1 MSDNYMNGTFLK
13 LITISLLVFFAFSAQ
28 AQSQG
33 EGEISLQTRLFN
45 QSAPY
50 VEQEQH
56 SRSFA
61 MAFNVSGDFD
71 ENFEG
76 EVDVFY
82 RYDDA
87 DWERTKGDVRKAYLR
102 WINPHFEVLAGV
114 NRVFWGVTE
123 TNHLVDIVGQTD
135 LVESPDRETKLGQAM
150 VALTLPIENGFVDFY
165 ILPYFREQT
174 FPGEEG
180 RLRFSLPINQDKTIY
195 EDKDEENHIDFAA
208 RAAKSFEDTELAL
221 SYFQG
226 TGRDPSYVFSES
238 NATIF
243 PYYPQIK
250 QFGFE
255 AQYIRNQWLF
265 KFESIYRDGQ
275 PNLFFEREDYHALTT
290 GFEYTLY
297 GVAGSF
303 QDLGIIAEFLYDS
316 RGQAA
321 LNPYE
326 DDYALGIRWAL
337 NNLNSAELVA
347 VWIQDVDRFARVFV
361 IEGSIEVGESMA
373 LSLES
378 TIFSHQP
385 QPSVLTP
392 LESDRL
398 LYDLRDDDS
407 LQITLSYYF

>member
-1 MSDNYMNGTFLK
+1 MNGIAPKRVAAWLFALP
-13 LITISLLVFFAFSAQ
+13 LVLLVLNAN

-33 EGEISLQTRLFN
+33 EGELSLQTRLFN

-50 VEQEQH
+50 AGQKEQ

-71 ENFEG
+71 ENIDAEI
-76 EVDVFY
+76 DIFY

-102 WINPHFEVLAGV
+102 WINPQFEVLAGV

-123 TNHLVDIVGQTD
+123 TNHLVDIIGQTD

-150 VALTLPIENGFVDFY
+150 VALTMPIENGLVDFY
-165 ILPYFREQT
+165 LLPHFREQS

-180 RLRFSLPINQDKTIY
+180 RLRFSLPINQDNPLY
-195 EDKDEENHIDFAA
+195 EDDDEENHIDLAA
-208 RAAKSFEDTELAL
+208 RVAKSFDNADLAL

-226 TGRDPSYVFSES
+226 TGRDPSYVFSAD
-238 NATIF
+238 NAIIL

-250 QFGFE
+250 QLGLE
-255 AQYIRNQWLF
+255 AQYIKDQWLF
-265 KFESIYRDGQ
+265 KLESIYRDGQ
-275 PNLFFEREDYHALTT
+275 PNLFFEKEDYYALTS
-290 GFEYTLY
+290 GLEYTFYAL
-297 GVAGSF
+297 GGSV

-316 RGQAA
+316 RDQAA

-326 DDYALGIRWAL
+326 EDIAIGARWAL
-337 NNLNSAELVA
+337 NNLNSAELVV
-347 VWIQDVDRFARVFV
+347 VWIQDVDRIARVFV
-361 IEGSIEVGESMA
+361 IEGSIEMGESLA

-378 TIFSHQP
+378 TIISHQP